1 MCFSDTLF
9 AFKLESEV
17 VGHSHEVSVW
27 KGLRSWEAGFFSSL
41 LQLHLP
47 AFSLETHGQ
56 ERAFCSTILWSGL
69 GEMSTALKAMLNSR
83 FHEVI

>member
-41 LQLHLP
+41 LQLHLLT
-47 AFSLETHGQ
+47 FSLETQGQ
-56 ERAFCSTILWSGL
+56 EKGFLLHYFVEQAREI
-69 GEMSTALKAMLNSR
+69 STALKATLS
-83 FHEVI
+83 